1 MRRMVGPV
9 VQRLNMGGLLSV
21 SVWAPHADSMTTE
34 RFFSCEFVPDVFCFQ
49 VGSRLH
55 RAMDRNKSLSSPM
68 SLKISFIR
76 HTPIVVF
83 PERTLWKRCGLKVTQ
98 IFETPCGAPLIL
110 IRKRNQQSGSLME
123 PVSSEWPYLNYWPH
137 IIVITS
143 VCGLAK
149 IWSVKRVVRVENYY
163 QLASVQG

>member
-9 VQRLNMGGLLSV
+9 VQCLNLRMGPTWQQRKLSPV
-21 SVWAPHADSMTTE
+21 NLW
-34 RFFSCEFVPDVFCFQ
+34 PDVFCFQ

-98 IFETPCGAPLIL
+98 IFETPSGAPLIL
-110 IRKRNQQSGSLME
+110 IRMRNQQSGSLME
-123 PVSSEWPYLNYWPH
+123 PLSSEWPYLNYWPH

-149 IWSVKRVVRVENYY
+149 ILVGQTCCEGRELLSACFCAR
-163 QLASVQG
+163 LALY